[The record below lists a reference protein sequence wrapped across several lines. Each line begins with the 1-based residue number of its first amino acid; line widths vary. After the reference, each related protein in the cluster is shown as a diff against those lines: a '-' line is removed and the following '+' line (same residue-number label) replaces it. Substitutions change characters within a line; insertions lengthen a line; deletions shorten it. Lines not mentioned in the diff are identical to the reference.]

1 MARYKFYVVDGN
13 GGAVAELAKRS
24 EAIAAVEALVN
35 GGSDLGDI
43 TVIRGSKVEAAEQTK
58 ITLS

>member
-13 GGAVAELAKRS
+13 GGAVAELEKRA
-24 EAIAAVEALVN
+24 EAIAAVESLVN
-35 GGSDLGDI
+35 SGVDLGDI
-43 TVIRGSKVEAAEQTK
+43 TVIRGSKVSATEQTK